1 MQTPNLFDISG
12 SKNKKNTESTSIDP
26 DTAIFKDAGKITG
39 SETLLGSLSVMITKD
54 IFNKKSGSLPLFGE
68 QNYLVNYIFV
78 YLRLSFSTNW
88 TLCGPVVAALGKE
101 LDSSLGSELACSLG

>member
-39 SETLLGSLSVMITKD
+39 SGSETHLRNLSVMITKD
-54 IFNKKSGSLPLFGE
+54 IFNKKSGSL
-68 QNYLVNYIFV
+68 
-78 YLRLSFSTNW
+78 S
-88 TLCGPVVAALGKE
+88 
-101 LDSSLGSELACSLG
+101 